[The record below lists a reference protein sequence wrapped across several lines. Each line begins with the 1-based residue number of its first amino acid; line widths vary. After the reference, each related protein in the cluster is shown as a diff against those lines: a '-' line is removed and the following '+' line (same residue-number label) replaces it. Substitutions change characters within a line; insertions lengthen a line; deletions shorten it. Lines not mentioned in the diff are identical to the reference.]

1 MTISL
6 KNFFV
11 RLLFPL
17 SLFCKH
23 YFRLKSCKDI
33 IRCFV
38 LRRSCNFKSDWWHPD
53 IIRKRSIHFRSFYW
67 SIKTVPYCLII
78 VSCSTY
84 KNSMESKVNVFYHV
98 LGGLISIKAIRSID
112 RLDLKFSKFWTMDAG
127 HWTLDAG
134 LWSLGSAR
142 WILDAGLFICLF
154 IYLYSKLVQLT

>member
-1 MTISL
+1 MSSNCVVIVFFLWTNICRSITSNGKLLLSSMTISL

-78 VSCSTY
+78 VSYSTY
-84 KNSMESKVNVFYHV
+84 NNSMESKVNAWT
-98 LGGLISIKAIRSID
+98 GLKVIWNETVCITVCIT
-112 RLDLKFSKFWTMDAG
+112 W
-127 HWTLDAG
+127 
-134 LWSLGSAR
+134 
-142 WILDAGLFICLF
+142 
-154 IYLYSKLVQLT
+154 

>member
-1 MTISL
+1 MKNFIYLEKVLLKRAQTALLLPFLWTNFCRSITSNGKPLLSFRTISL

-23 YFRLKSCKDI
+23 YFRLKNCKDI

-78 VSCSTY
+78 VSYSTY
-84 KNSMESKVNVFYHV
+84 KNSMESKVNAWT
-98 LGGLISIKAIRSID
+98 GLKVI
-112 RLDLKFSKFWTMDAG
+112 
-127 HWTLDAG
+127 
-134 LWSLGSAR
+134 
-142 WILDAGLFICLF
+142 
-154 IYLYSKLVQLT
+154 